1 MSNEYDYDLFVLGG
15 GMAGLPVAMKCAYSD
30 METALVEEDLLGGTC
45 FIFGCIP
52 TKTMLRSAEVATLA
66 RRSEEFDGDIAED
79 VRTDD
84 DLGGP
89 FAGGSFDDLFGEIR
103 DRNTYVNVHTVA
115 HGGGEIRGQ
124 IH

>member
-1 MSNEYDYDLFVLGG
+1 
-15 GMAGLPVAMKCAYSD
+15 
-30 METALVEEDLLGGTC
+30 
-45 FIFGCIP
+45 
-52 TKTMLRSAEVATLA
+52 MLRSAEVANLA

-84 DLGGP
+84 DLVGP
-89 FAGGSFDDLFGEIR
+89 FAGGSFDYLVGEIR
-103 DRNTYVNVHTVA
+103 DRNRYVNVHAVA